1 MSGSIAY
8 YEDGVPYSAD
18 GKVVIVITG
27 KLPEGTGGSLTADLG
42 SAGVSESSAAIHA
55 TAKWSTAQLQK
66 TKAEQAVKVKE
77 AAAAQAKAKEKRDAL
92 TQYLKDIVNQAL
104 SHNSRPPAVTDL
116 AHANNMAMQA
126 EAERLRLAK
135 AEAKAREEAEAAEK
149 AFQLAEQQRLASER
163 EQAETERQLKL
174 AEAEEKRLAALS
186 EEARAVEIA
195 QKNLAA
201 TQSEL
206 TNVDGEIQN
215 LNNRLNNNIH
225 ERDAET
231 SSLSARRNELFQVS
245 EQYKEIDAQVKK
257 LEPRANDPLQSRPFF
272 AAMTRRANVYTV
284 VQEKQGLVT
293 ASETRINQFNA
304 DISRLQEEIVQANE
318 KRNMIITHIHEAEE
332 QLNIAKINLINSQIK
347 DAVDS
352 VIGFYQT
359 LTEKYGQKYSLL
371 AQELAEKSK
380 GKKIGN
386 VNEALAAFEKYQDV
400 LNKKFSKADRDAIF
414 NALESVK
421 YDDWAKHL
429 DQFAKYLKITGRV
442 SFGYDLVS
450 DVLKVRDTGDWKP
463 LFLTLEKK
471 AVDTGLSYL
480 VVLMFSL
487 IAGTTLGIWGVAI
500 VTGILCSFIDKSM
513 LNDLNEVLGI

>member
-1 MSGSIAY
+1 M
-8 YEDGVPYSAD
+8 
-18 GKVVIVITG
+18 
-27 KLPEGTGGSLTADLG
+27 
-42 SAGVSESSAAIHA
+42 
-55 TAKWSTAQLQK
+55 
-66 TKAEQAVKVKE
+66 
-77 AAAAQAKAKEKRDAL
+77 
-92 TQYLKDIVNQAL
+92 
-104 SHNSRPPAVTDL
+104 
-116 AHANNMAMQA
+116 
-126 EAERLRLAK
+126 
-135 AEAKAREEAEAAEK
+135 
-149 AFQLAEQQRLASER
+149 
-163 EQAETERQLKL
+163 
-174 AEAEEKRLAALS
+174 
-186 EEARAVEIA
+186 
-195 QKNLAA
+195 
-201 TQSEL
+201 
-206 TNVDGEIQN
+206 DGEIQN

-225 ERDAET
+225 ERDAEM

-272 AAMTRRANVYTV
+272 AAMTRRANIYTV

-304 DISRLQEEIVQANE
+304 DISRLREEIVQANE
-318 KRNMIITHIHEAEE
+318 KRNMIITHINEAED
-332 QLNIAKINLINSQIK
+332 QLKIAKNNLINSQIK
-347 DAVDS
+347 DAADS

-371 AQELAEKSK
+371 AQDIAEKSK

-429 DQFAKYLKITGRV
+429 DKFAKYLKITGRV

-513 LNDLNEVLGI
+513 LNDLNEALGI